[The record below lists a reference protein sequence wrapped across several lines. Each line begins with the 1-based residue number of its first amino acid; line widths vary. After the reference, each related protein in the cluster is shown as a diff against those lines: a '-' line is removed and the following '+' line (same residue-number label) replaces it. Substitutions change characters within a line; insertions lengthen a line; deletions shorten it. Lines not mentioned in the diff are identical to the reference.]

1 MLERLRRSGWVYWA
15 SAALVL
21 QAVAVLLYLRIEKA
35 RAVARG
41 PALQFEELAAR
52 PAADLLLSR
61 PTGAGRRLADMRGRF
76 VLLHFWGTWCPP
88 CREELPALLE
98 TGRLLARE
106 RRLELVAVA
115 LDEDWSVLRSFF
127 GGELPSE
134 VYQDA
139 GGRASEVFEIST
151 LPETFLLDPAGCPI
165 LRFAGSREWRA
176 AAALELLRRETAGSA
191 R

>member
-1 MLERLRRSGWVYWA
+1 MFERLRRSGWVYWA

-21 QAVAVLLYLRIEKA
+21 QAVAVILYLRIEKA
-35 RAVARG
+35 RVVSRG
-41 PALQFEELAAR
+41 PALQFEKLAGQ
-52 PAADLLLSR
+52 PAADLFLGR
-61 PTGAGRRLADMRGRF
+61 PDGAGRQLADMRGRF

-106 RRLELVAVA
+106 GRLELLAVA
-115 LDEDWSVLRSFF
+115 LDEDWTVLRDFF

-134 VYQDA
+134 VYRDA
-139 GGRASEVFEIST
+139 ADRASETFSIST
-151 LPETFLLDPAGCPI
+151 LPETFLLDPAGRPV

-176 AAALELLRRETAGSA
+176 AAALDLLRSETAGSA